1 MAELVSGEEGIEK
14 MRAAL
19 VGGLRVGMRGSWAY
33 RKQGAWRILVDGS
46 LFLRMALLS
55 SPPALPV
62 DCGEVYS
69 FSIKCA
75 YFSHN
80 CVHVPQK

>member
-55 SPPALPV
+55 TPLLSTAASESA
-62 DCGEVYS
+62 GTGK
-69 FSIKCA
+69 I
-75 YFSHN
+75 
-80 CVHVPQK
+80 